1 MMLSVFRNRIC
12 IVVAWWICAAF
23 TGRYAPATAAG
34 KNKNSH
40 IVRGK
45 KMLSGKCVIL
55 GVSGSIAAYK
65 AASLASLLKKQNCD
79 VHVIMTENGSKFVS
93 PMTFETLTGNKCIV
107 DTFDRDFK
115 HEVTH
120 VSLAKKADLIIVA
133 PATANVIAKFA
144 CGIADDMLTTTV
156 LASKAVKIV
165 SPAMNTNM
173 YENPVTQENL
183 AKLKSLGFNI
193 VEPAT
198 GLLACGDVG
207 SGKMPEPEVLM
218 EHVLYHLSP
227 KKDLAGK
234 KVIVTAGPTQ
244 EAIDPVRFISNHS
257 TGKMGYALARAC
269 AHRGADVVLITGK
282 TSLEPPLFT
291 TVVPVTSAEDMY
303 NAVMDQFDDA
313 DIVFKAAAVAD
324 FTPAV
329 THEDKVK
336 KSSAGD
342 AAMNLELKR
351 TKDILA
357 SLGSIKKPGQVLC
370 GFSMETRDL
379 LENSRAKLD
388 KKNLDL
394 IIANNLRTEG
404 AGFGTDT
411 NVVTVITKDGHREL
425 PQLSKLAVSNL
436 VIDEAMKFL

>member
-1 MMLSVFRNRIC
+1 
-12 IVVAWWICAAF
+12 
-23 TGRYAPATAAG
+23 
-34 KNKNSH
+34 
-40 IVRGK
+40 
-45 KMLSGKCVIL
+45 MLSGKCVIL
-55 GVSGSIAAYK
+55 GVTGSIAAYK
-65 AASLASLLKKQNCD
+65 AAALASALKKQNCD
-79 VHVIMTENGSKFVS
+79 VHVIMTENGSRFVS
-93 PMTFETLTGNKCIV
+93 PMTFETLTGNKCIT

-120 VSLAKKADLIIVA
+120 ISLAKKADLIIVA

-144 CGIADDMLTTTV
+144 WGIADDMLTTTV

-173 YENPVTQENL
+173 YENPITQENL
-183 AKLKSLGFNI
+183 KKLASLGFNI

-198 GLLACGDVG
+198 GLLACGDTG

-218 EHVLYHLSP
+218 EHVLYHLAP

-257 TGKMGYALARAC
+257 TGKMGYALAKAC
-269 AHRGADVVLITGK
+269 AWRGAEVVLISGK
-282 TSLEPPLFT
+282 TSLTPPLFT
-291 TVVPVTSAEDMY
+291 RLVPVTSAEDMY
-303 NAVMDQFDDA
+303 NAVMEEFSDA
-313 DIVFKAAAVAD
+313 DIVFKAAAVSD
-324 FTPAV
+324 FTPAQ
-329 THEDKVK
+329 THEHKVK
-336 KSSAGD
+336 KSSPDGEVAL
-342 AAMNLELKR
+342 NLELKK

-357 SLGSIKKPGQVLC
+357 SLGSAKKPGQVLC

-379 LENSRAKLD
+379 LENSRAKLE

-411 NVVTVITKDGHREL
+411 HVVTIITKEGHKEL
-425 PQLSKLAVSNL
+425 PQQSKLQVSNQ
-436 VIDEAMKFL
+436 VIDETVKFLK

>member
-1 MMLSVFRNRIC
+1 
-12 IVVAWWICAAF
+12 
-23 TGRYAPATAAG
+23 
-34 KNKNSH
+34 
-40 IVRGK
+40 
-45 KMLSGKCVIL
+45 
-55 GVSGSIAAYK
+55 
-65 AASLASLLKKQNCD
+65 
-79 VHVIMTENGSKFVS
+79 
-93 PMTFETLTGNKCIV
+93 
-107 DTFDRDFK
+107 
-115 HEVTH
+115 
-120 VSLAKKADLIIVA
+120 
-133 PATANVIAKFA
+133 
-144 CGIADDMLTTTV
+144 
-156 LASKAVKIV
+156 
-165 SPAMNTNM
+165 
-173 YENPVTQENL
+173 
-183 AKLKSLGFNI
+183 
-193 VEPAT
+193 
-198 GLLACGDVG
+198 
-207 SGKMPEPEVLM
+207 MPEPEVLM

-282 TSLEPPLFT
+282 TSLKPPLFT
-291 TVVPVTSAEDMY
+291 TIVPVTSAEDMY

>member
-1 MMLSVFRNRIC
+1 
-12 IVVAWWICAAF
+12 
-23 TGRYAPATAAG
+23 
-34 KNKNSH
+34 
-40 IVRGK
+40 
-45 KMLSGKCVIL
+45 MLSGKCVIL

-313 DIVFKAAAVAD
+313 DIVFKAAAVGD

-336 KSSAGD
+336 KSSAAGET
-342 AAMNLELKR
+342 AMNLELKR

-379 LENSRAKLD
+379 LENSRAKLE